1 MVQTVSDS
9 SRYFVIK
16 PTDGPHLGLGF
27 SDRSD
32 SFDLNMALNE
42 HFKSLRLEEE
52 IAKEEEEPRE
62 QLDLSLK
69 EGQTIKV
76 NINMGH
82 MRTAGARNR
91 VRSRSPAT
99 AVLPPPSAA
108 SKPCNCSCVM
118 QIKDF
123 FIFQWR
129 RLEYCLPRRPH
140 QQPPIHFQLH
150 KHLESVLPQ
159 HAPLIQIG

>member
-32 SFDLNMALNE
+32 SFDLNMALND
-42 HFKSLRLEEE
+42 HFKSLRLDEE

-76 NINMGH
+76 NINIP
-82 MRTAGARNR
+82 RKSNR
-91 VRSRSPAT
+91 ERSRSPA
-99 AVLPPPSAA
+99 ANKIVNPVLPPPSAA
-108 SKPCNCSCVM
+108 SMLYNVYLNKLGNRLTIMSFLTCSGRC
-118 QIKDF
+118 
-123 FIFQWR
+123 W
-129 RLEYCLPRRPH
+129 Y
-140 QQPPIHFQLH
+140 PPSLVIDTRSL
-150 KHLESVLPQ
+150 
-159 HAPLIQIG
+159 